1 MKYQSDPSK
10 SKAFTLIE
18 LLVVIAIIAILA
30 SMLLPALAKAKERAR
45 RIKCTS
51 NLRQVTLAF
60 HLFSLD
66 NNDQFPMNVSSD
78 NGGSSDFIGKNG
90 VSNFMHFAA
99 LSNEL
104 SSPRIVLCP
113 SDSSRRKEATNW
125 VVYGK
130 NADFIKNDRT
140 SYFIGIEAEETRPSM
155 ILAGDRNLDNNGMPF
170 QYNKAA
176 ESPVG
181 TNAANLAKLRWSDR
195 DVHQDAGNAA
205 LADGSVQNL
214 NSSRLREQFKN
225 SGDDRNLISQPD

>member
-1 MKYQSDPSK
+1 MKHQSDSSK
-10 SKAFTLIE
+10 LKAFTLIE

-30 SMLLPALAKAKERAR
+30 SMLLPVLAKAKERAR

-60 HLFSLD
+60 HLFALD

-90 VSNFMHFAA
+90 ASNFMHFAA

-130 NADFIKNDRT
+130 NADFNKNDRA
-140 SYFIGIEAEETRPSM
+140 SYFVGLEADETRPSM
-155 ILAGDRNLDNNGMPF
+155 ILAGDRNLDNGC
-170 QYNKAA
+170 
-176 ESPVG
+176 
-181 TNAANLAKLRWSDR
+181 L
-195 DVHQDAGNAA
+195 
-205 LADGSVQNL
+205 
-214 NSSRLREQFKN
+214 SSTTKPPNPR
-225 SGDDRNLISQPD
+225 SGRTPQIWRN